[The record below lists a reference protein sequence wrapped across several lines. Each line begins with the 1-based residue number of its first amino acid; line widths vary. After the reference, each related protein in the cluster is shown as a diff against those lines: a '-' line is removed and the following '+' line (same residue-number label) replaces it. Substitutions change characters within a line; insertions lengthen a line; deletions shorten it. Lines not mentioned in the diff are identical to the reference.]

1 MMTARALRPTA
12 AITLLTALTVAA
24 CGAPSGTP
32 GATPGGPAGAPHAA
46 PGTIPVAASTDVWG
60 SVVKA
65 VGGDAVSVSAIIDNP
80 QKDPHGYEFTAQ
92 DVTKVTGAKFAIYN
106 GHGYDQ
112 KFEDTLAKAGGGA
125 IPSVNAF
132 RVSGKPDTPD
142 VNEHVFYDLDTV
154 KKVADETAKDLGK
167 IEPAKQ
173 ALFLKNSTE
182 FDAKVDQLITRAK
195 QIGADHPETEAVV
208 TESVADDLL
217 VTAGI
222 TDVTPEA
229 FAAAVEKDGDIP
241 PAAQADTTALLT
253 DKRVS
258 ALVSNAQTETPVTK
272 QLKQTAT
279 AAGVPIVDVTETFP
293 AGTTDYLAWM
303 GKNIDGLT
311 AAIHR

>member
-1 MMTARALRPTA
+1 MMTARALPPTA
-12 AITLLTALTVAA
+12 AIALLTALTVTA
-24 CGAPSGTP
+24 CGTP
-32 GATPGGPAGAPHAA
+32 AGGPGGSAGAQHAA
-46 PGTIPVAASTDVWG
+46 PDAIPVAASTDVWG

-112 KFEDTLAKAGGGA
+112 KFEDTLTKVGGGA
-125 IPSVNAF
+125 IPALNAF
-132 RVSGKPDTPD
+132 RVSGKPDTPG
-142 VNEHVFYDLDTV
+142 VNEHVFYDLGTV
-154 KKVADETAKDLGK
+154 KKVADETAKDLGQ
-167 IEPAKQ
+167 IQPAKRD
-173 ALFLKNSTE
+173 LFLKNSTD
-182 FDAKVDQLITRAK
+182 FDAKVDQLIARAK
-195 QIGADHPETEAVV
+195 QLGIDHPETEAIV

-217 VTAGI
+217 ATAGI
-222 TDVTPEA
+222 TDATPEA

-241 PAAQADTTALLT
+241 PAAQAETTKLLT
-253 DKRVS
+253 GKRVN
-258 ALVSNAQTETPVTK
+258 ALINNAQTETPVTK

-293 AGTTDYLAWM
+293 SGTTDYLAWM